1 MHHSFTATAT
11 PPAGVSDGLQA
22 LHPGTWQVHEP
33 ASAAACWRAE
43 LPVSDTDPLA
53 FLRRLTT
60 AGAWLTARH
69 TYWADRA
76 HTLQSAGV
84 GSAAVVA
91 GERGASFAEVC
102 AAVRRLIGCP
112 EQRLFGGFAFAAGA
126 GAGAEDGAG
135 VVGTVEGRR
144 REPLWD
150 PFGAYRFILPRI
162 ELVRTAAGTRLA
174 CNFRDDERDRLGRV
188 LGDLTRWCWP
198 ALQAD
203 APPVTDVRLTPVSPL
218 IQVPEL
224 PRWRQLV
231 EQMLCRFDHGSGAR
245 RDGTVAHGSNGTGT
259 AGPTGPASAAG
270 TARLEKVV
278 LARRTTFHY
287 NAAVCAV
294 ALLQRLRLVNPE
306 AFHFVVQPAPGIS
319 FFGATPERL
328 LRLAGD
334 TVETE
339 AMAGTRPR
347 GASADADARL
357 ERELLASDKE
367 LLEHRFVHTSI
378 DQSLRRLCT
387 SVTTQDTVGV
397 RKLAHVQHLHTTFTG
412 TLRRGVG
419 VAAVL
424 EHLHPT
430 PAVGGYPKRGAA
442 ELIAAT
448 EAFHRGWYAG
458 PVGWLGAESA
468 EFAVG
473 IRSGVAH
480 GDTLHLYAGDGI
492 VRGSV
497 ADAEW
502 AEMEQK
508 IRQILDVV

>member
-1 MHHSFTATAT
+1 MHHSSTATAT
-11 PPAGVSDGLQA
+11 PPAEVSNGLQA
-22 LHPGTWQVHEP
+22 LHPGPWQLHEP
-33 ASAAACWRAE
+33 ASTAAYWRAE
-43 LPVSDTDPLA
+43 VQISDTDPLT
-53 FLRRLTT
+53 FLHHLS
-60 AGAWLTARH
+60 AADAWLTARH
-69 TYWADRA
+69 TYWGDRA
-76 HTLQSAGV
+76 QTLQCAGV

-91 GERGASFAEVC
+91 GERAASFAAVC
-102 AAVRRLIGCP
+102 AAVQRLIGCP
-112 EQRLFGGFAFAAGA
+112 EQRLYGGFAFAAGA
-126 GAGAEDGAG
+126 GGGA
-135 VVGTVEGRR
+135 RR
-144 REPLWD
+144 RQEPLWQ
-150 PFGAYRFILPRI
+150 PFGAYRFILPRV
-162 ELVRTAAGTRLA
+162 ELVRTATGTRLA
-174 CNFRDDERDRLGRV
+174 CNYHDDERDRLGAV
-188 LGDLTRWCWP
+188 LGDLARRCRP
-198 ALQAD
+198 ALRTD
-203 APPVTDVRLTPVSPL
+203 SPSIPDVRLTRVSPL
-218 IQVPEL
+218 TQVPEL
-224 PRWRQLV
+224 PRWRVLV
-231 EQMLCRFDHGSGAR
+231 EQLLRRIDRRPHDQHHG
-245 RDGTVAHGSNGTGT
+245 VVVHGSNGTRT
-259 AGPTGPASAAG
+259 AGGGG
-270 TARLEKVV
+270 TPPLEKIV

-294 ALLQRLRLVNPE
+294 GLLQRLRLVNPD

-319 FFGATPERL
+319 FFGASPERL
-328 LRLAGD
+328 LRLDGD
-334 TVETE
+334 AVETE

-357 ERELLASDKE
+357 ERELLGSDKE
-367 LLEHRFVHTSI
+367 LREHRFVHTSI

-419 VAAVL
+419 VATVL

-448 EAFHRGWYAG
+448 EAFDRGWYAG
-458 PVGWLGAESA
+458 PVGWLGAEAA